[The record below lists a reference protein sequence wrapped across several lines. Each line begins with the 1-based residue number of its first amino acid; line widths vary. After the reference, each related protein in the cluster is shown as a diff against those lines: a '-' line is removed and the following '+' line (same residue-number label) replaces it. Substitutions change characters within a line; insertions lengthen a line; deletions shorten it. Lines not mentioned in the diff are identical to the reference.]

1 MVQLSDTE
9 GLSQRLKELRKS
21 NRLSQSA
28 LAELTGVSFMT
39 IRRWES
45 GEVIPRISEIRQ
57 LCEVLGCTESELLN
71 GQSPDEW
78 ELRILVNKKGVETVD
93 MTTSKSSAVLNVSDE
108 AMAITL
114 SAGYELW
121 EDDAKFEELI
131 EDLRRKRKIGLRTR
145 KEDW

>member
-1 MVQLSDTE
+1 MQLSDTE

-71 GQSPDEW
+71 GPSTDNW
-78 ELRILVNKKGVETVD
+78 ELKVLVNKKGVETVD

>member
-1 MVQLSDTE
+1 MSDTE

-71 GQSPDEW
+71 GPSTDNW
-78 ELRILVNKKGVETVD
+78 ELKVLVNKKGVETVD

>member
-71 GQSPDEW
+71 GQSPDDW
-78 ELRILVNKKGVETVD
+78 ELRVLVNKKGVLTAD
-93 MTTSKSSAVLNVSDE
+93 MTTGKSSAVLNVSDE

>member
-1 MVQLSDTE
+1 MSDTE

-21 NRLSQSA
+21 NRLSQSV

-71 GQSPDEW
+71 GQSPDNW
-78 ELRILVNKKGVETVD
+78 ELRVLVNKKGVETVD
-93 MTTSKSSAVLNVSDE
+93 MTISKSSAVLNVSDD

-131 EDLRRKRKIGLRTR
+131 EDLRRKRTIGLKTR

>member
-1 MVQLSDTE
+1 MNI
-9 GLSQRLKELRKS
+9 KKLRKAIGITQEE
-21 NRLSQSA
+21 LS
-28 LAELTGVSFMT
+28 ERIGVHENT
-39 IRRWES
+39 IRLWEK
-45 GEVIPRISEIRQ
+45 GMREPRSSDITK
-57 LCEVLGCTESELLN
+57 LCEVLSCTESELLN

-93 MTTSKSSAVLNVSDE
+93 MTTSKSSAVLNMSDDT
-108 AMAITL
+108 MAIML

-131 EDLRRKRKIGLRTR
+131 EDIRRKRKIGLRTR

>member
-1 MVQLSDTE
+1 MSDTE
-9 GLSQRLKELRKS
+9 GLSQRLKGLRKR
-21 NRLSQSA
+21 NGLSQSG

-93 MTTSKSSAVLNVSDE
+93 MTTSKSSAVLNMSDDT
-108 AMAITL
+108 MAIML
-114 SAGYELW
+114 SAGVSSKLGYV
-121 EDDAKFEELI
+121 K
-131 EDLRRKRKIGLRTR
+131 
-145 KEDW
+145 

>member
-1 MVQLSDTE
+1 MDGKNIVKIRRQKGKTQEELAHALSINTTT
-9 GLSQRLKELRKS
+9 LSRWENGHFEPKASMLKE
-21 NRLSQSA
+21 
-28 LAELTGVSFMT
+28 M
-39 IRRWES
+39 
-45 GEVIPRISEIRQ
+45 
-57 LCEVLGCTESELLN
+57 CEVLGCTESELLN
-71 GQSPDEW
+71 GQSPDDW
-78 ELRILVNKKGVETVD
+78 ELRVLVNKKGVETLD

-131 EDLRRKRKIGLRTR
+131 EDLRRKRTIGLRTR

>member
-1 MVQLSDTE
+1 MSDTE

-57 LCEVLGCTESELLN
+57 LCVVLGCTESELLN
-71 GQSPDEW
+71 GPSTDNW
-78 ELRILVNKKGVETVD
+78 ELKVLVNKKGVETVD

-131 EDLRRKRKIGLRTR
+131 EDLRRKRTIGLRTR

>member
-1 MVQLSDTE
+1 MSDTE

>member
-1 MVQLSDTE
+1 
-9 GLSQRLKELRKS
+9 
-21 NRLSQSA
+21 
-28 LAELTGVSFMT
+28 MT

-93 MTTSKSSAVLNVSDE
+93 MTTSKSSAVLNMSDDT
-108 AMAITL
+108 MAIML
-114 SAGYELW
+114 SAGVSSKLGYV
-121 EDDAKFEELI
+121 K
-131 EDLRRKRKIGLRTR
+131 
-145 KEDW
+145 

>member
-1 MVQLSDTE
+1 MSDTE

-71 GQSPDEW
+71 GPSTDNW
-78 ELRILVNKKGVETVD
+78 ELKVLVNKKGVETVD

-131 EDLRRKRKIGLRTR
+131 EDLRRKRTIGLRTR

>member
-1 MVQLSDTE
+1 MSDTE

-71 GQSPDEW
+71 GPSTDNW
-78 ELRILVNKKGVETVD
+78 ELKVLVNKKGVEIVD

-131 EDLRRKRKIGLRTR
+131 EDLRRKRTIGLRTR

>member
-1 MVQLSDTE
+1 MIRQYRKKAGLTQPDLAQL
-9 GLSQRLKELRKS
+9 L
-21 NRLSQSA
+21 
-28 LAELTGVSFMT
+28 GVSFST
-39 IRRWES
+39 LRRWEAY
-45 GEVIPRISEIRQ
+45 GGQPRADELKK

-78 ELRILVNKKGVETVD
+78 ELRVLVNKKGVETVD
-93 MTTSKSSAVLNVSDE
+93 MTTSKSSAVLNMSDDT
-108 AMAITL
+108 MAIML

-131 EDLRRKRKIGLRTR
+131 EDIRRKRKIGLRTR